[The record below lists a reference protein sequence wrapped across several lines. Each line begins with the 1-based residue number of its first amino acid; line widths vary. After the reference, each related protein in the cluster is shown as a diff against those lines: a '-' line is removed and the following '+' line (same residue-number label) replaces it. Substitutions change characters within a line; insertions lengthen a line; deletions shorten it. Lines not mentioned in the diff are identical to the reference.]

1 IGADSPT
8 DGIRLSFEEGWCLVR
23 ASGTEPKIRFTAE
36 GTTRARAREM
46 LEKGQEL
53 VRKGKSA

>member
-1 IGADSPT
+1 M
-8 DGIRLSFEEGWCLVR
+8 VR